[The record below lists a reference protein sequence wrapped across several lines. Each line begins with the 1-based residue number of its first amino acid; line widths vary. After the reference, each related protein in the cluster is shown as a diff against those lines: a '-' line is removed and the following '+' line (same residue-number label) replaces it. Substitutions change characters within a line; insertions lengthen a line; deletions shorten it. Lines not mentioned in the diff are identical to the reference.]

1 MGRRLNIALCIGM
14 LDMEFSDA
22 ICEGALMAA
31 KKIDANLFV
40 LPAGIINVKNKPSE
54 EELLR
59 YLYQY
64 NILYSCPKSH
74 SFDAVIL
81 EYGVI
86 TSLLE
91 PEKKKEFLKEFGDI
105 PILLMVGSEDG
116 YHSITLDNKAGIK
129 QAVQHLVQ
137 YHNCK
142 KIGFV
147 SGPKTNQDA
156 IERLEAF
163 KEAIKQ
169 YGLDDSERLITY
181 GDFTEFY
188 PEITEEFIKAN
199 PDIEAIVYA
208 NDQMAVSGY
217 EALRNMNLEP
227 GKDILIT
234 GFDDSRFSIMMEP
247 HFTSVKADTKEVA
260 YRAVL
265 ACPDLVEGK
274 YVDEQIASKLVVRES
289 CGCNNVN
296 IAKRITEN
304 MQKLQKEEFITYLI
318 DEVAEEYFN
327 IFYDQSEKIAA
338 IDILKHYFGFCFGML
353 QPDGTLRIQEDE
365 LEAEYL
371 KYIQLNEKGY
381 ISLETLFL
389 IDQIIYRYISS
400 NSNDEK
406 NCLLLT
412 EKILILRE
420 NFASN
425 LRTRILL
432 TSEQDKTYGKLLGNI
447 TRDMLQQ
454 QFRDESKR
462 YETVILKLQR
472 MGYAS
477 SYIYIY
483 EKGIVND
490 GHSKWEMPEK
500 LYLKGYH
507 DRDTVNLYSDYECEV
522 KFDEIFSDKYMPGD
536 RRFDMLVLP
545 LFSNEVQYGLL
556 LIETELDSFSY
567 AQQVASQVSV
577 SMEAISIIREQNEI
591 KKELEVSLAKS
602 VETNKILDQMSR
614 LDPMTGVTNRRGFF
628 QTIQTIIK
636 DKSNY
641 GKKAVA
647 LYADMDNLKIVNDEF
662 GHDDGDFAIKTIARV
677 LSESFDSSDV
687 VGRMGGDE
695 FAALAIV
702 NEEDF
707 PKKIRNKIQTAMK
720 EFNEQS
726 DKPYY
731 VNISIGIYEFV
742 IDETVNIEQV
752 FNKADAD
759 LYIEKKEKKKR
770 ICIYKEMDRK

>member
-14 LDMEFSDA
+14 LDTEFSDA

-64 NILYSCPKSH
+64 NVLYSCPKSQ

-105 PILLMVGSEDG
+105 PILLMVGSEEG

-129 QAVQHLVQ
+129 QAVHHLVNL
-137 YHNCK
+137 HNCK

-163 KEAIKQ
+163 QEAVHQ
-169 YGLDDSERLITY
+169 YGLDESEKLIAY

-188 PEITEEFIKAN
+188 PEITEELIKAN

-227 GKDILIT
+227 GKDVLIT

-247 HFTSVKADTKEVA
+247 HFTSVRADTKEVA
-260 YRAVL
+260 YQAVL
-265 ACPDLVEGK
+265 ACPDLVAGT
-274 YVDEQIASKLVVRES
+274 YVDEQIASRLVVRES
-289 CGCNNVN
+289 CGCNNEN
-296 IAKRITEN
+296 IAKRIAEN
-304 MQKLQKEEFITYLI
+304 MRKLPKDEFITYLA
-318 DEVAEEYFN
+318 EELVEEYFN
-327 IFYDQSEKIAA
+327 IFYDESERTGA
-338 IDILKHYFGFCFGML
+338 INILKHYCEYYLGML
-353 QPDGTLRIQEDE
+353 QPDGTLKIQEDE
-365 LEAEYL
+365 FEAEYR
-371 KYIQLNEKGY
+371 KYIQLHEKGY
-381 ISLETLFL
+381 ISLEVLFL
-389 IDQIIYRYISS
+389 IDQILYRYISNKVKGAS
-400 NSNDEK
+400 Q
-406 NCLLLT
+406 CLLLT
-412 EKILILRE
+412 EKTTIMRE
-420 NFASN
+420 NFTSN
-425 LRTRILL
+425 VRTRNLL
-432 TSEQDKTYGKLLGNI
+432 TSEQGKTYEKLLGNI

-454 QFRDESKR
+454 QFHDESKR

-483 EKGIVND
+483 ENGIVNT
-490 GHSKWEMPEK
+490 GQSNWNMPEK
-500 LYLKGYH
+500 LYVKGYH
-507 DRDTVNLYSDYECEV
+507 NRDTVKLYSDYECEAR
-522 KFDEIFSDKYMPGD
+522 FDEIFSDKYMPTD

-545 LFSNEVQYGLL
+545 LFSNEIQYGLL
-556 LIETELDSFSY
+556 LIETELDSFGY
-567 AQQVASQVSV
+567 VQQVASQVSV
-577 SMEAISIIREQNEI
+577 SMEAISIIKEQNEI
-591 KKELEVSLAKS
+591 KKELEASLAKS

-628 QTIQTIIK
+628 QTINSIIN
-636 DKSNY
+636 DKRYY
-641 GKKAVA
+641 GKKAIAV
-647 LYADMDNLKIVNDEF
+647 YADMDNLKIVNDEF

-677 LSESFDSSDV
+677 LSESFRSSDV

-695 FAALAIV
+695 FAAFAIV
-702 NEEDF
+702 NQENF
-707 PKKIRNKIQTAMK
+707 SQKIRERIQTSLK
-720 EFNEQS
+720 EFNDQS

-731 VNISIGIYEFV
+731 VNISIGIHEFV
-742 IDETVNIEQV
+742 INESVNIEHV
-752 FNKADAD
+752 FSKADAN

-770 ICIYKEMDRK
+770 ICIYKDR

>member
-14 LDMEFSDA
+14 LDTEFSDA

-64 NILYSCPKSH
+64 NVLYSCPKSQ

-91 PEKKKEFLKEFGDI
+91 PEKKKEFLKDFGDI
-105 PILLMVGSEDG
+105 PILLMVGSEEG

-129 QAVQHLVQ
+129 QAVHHLVEI
-137 YHNCK
+137 HDCK

-163 KEAIKQ
+163 KEAVKQ
-169 YGLDDSERLITY
+169 YGLDDSENLIAY

-188 PEITEEFIKAN
+188 PEITEELIKAN

-217 EALRNMNLEP
+217 TALRNMNLEP
-227 GKDILIT
+227 GKDVLIT
-234 GFDDSRFSIMMEP
+234 GFDDSRFSIMMDP
-247 HFTSVKADTKEVA
+247 HFTSVRADTKEVA

-265 ACPDLVEGK
+265 ACPDLVAGK
-274 YVDEQIASKLVVRES
+274 YVDEQIASRLVVRES
-289 CGCNNVN
+289 CGCNSVN

-304 MQKLQKEEFITYLI
+304 MRKLRKEEFITYFA
-318 DEVAEEYFN
+318 EEMVEEYFN
-327 IFYDQSEKIAA
+327 IFYDQSEMVSATNV
-338 IDILKHYFGFCFGML
+338 LKHYFEYYFGMV
-353 QPDGTLRIQEDE
+353 QPDGTLRLQEEE
-365 LEAEYL
+365 LEAEYG
-371 KYIQLNEKGY
+371 KYTQLNERGY

-389 IDQIIYRYISS
+389 IDQILYRYVSDNVKDAHQCLALMEKITIMRENLSS
-400 NSNDEK
+400 NV
-406 NCLLLT
+406 
-412 EKILILRE
+412 
-420 NFASN
+420 
-425 LRTRILL
+425 RTRKLL
-432 TSEQDKTYGKLLGNI
+432 TSEQGKTYEKLLGNI

-454 QFRDESKR
+454 QFHDESKR

-477 SYIYIY
+477 SYIFIY
-483 EKGIVND
+483 ENGIVNT
-490 GHSKWEMPEK
+490 GQSKWDMPEK
-500 LYLKGYH
+500 LYVKGYH
-507 DRDTVNLYSDYECEV
+507 NRETVKLYSDFECEAR
-522 KFDEIFSDKYMPGD
+522 FDEIFSDKYMPTD

-591 KKELEVSLAKS
+591 KKELEASLAKS
-602 VETNKILDQMSR
+602 VETNKVLDQMSR

-628 QTIQTIIK
+628 QTIQSIIS
-636 DKSNY
+636 DKNYY

-647 LYADMDNLKIVNDEF
+647 VYADMDNLKIVNDEF

-677 LSESFDSSDV
+677 LSESFRSSDV

-695 FAALAIV
+695 FAAFAIV
-702 NEEDF
+702 NQENF
-707 PKKIRNKIQTAMK
+707 PQKIKDRIQASMK
-720 EFNEQS
+720 EFNDHC

-731 VNISIGIYEFV
+731 VNISIGVYEFV

-752 FNKADAD
+752 FSKADAE

-770 ICIYKEMDRK
+770 IRIYKEGDRR

>member
-14 LDMEFSDA
+14 LDTEFSDA

-31 KKIDANLFV
+31 KKIDANLFI
-40 LPAGIINVKNKPSE
+40 LPAGILNVKNKPSE

-64 NILYSCPKSH
+64 NVLYSCPKAQ

-91 PEKKKEFLKEFGDI
+91 PEKKKEFLKDFGDI
-105 PILLMVGSEDG
+105 PILLMVGSEEG
-116 YHSITLDNKAGIK
+116 YHSITLDNKAGIR
-129 QAVQHLVQ
+129 QAVQHLVKF
-137 YHNCK
+137 HNCK

-163 KEAIKQ
+163 KEAVKQ
-169 YGLDDSERLITY
+169 YELDDSESLIAY

-188 PEITEEFIKAN
+188 PEITEELIKAN

-247 HFTSVKADTKEVA
+247 HFTSVRADTKEVA

-265 ACPDLVEGK
+265 ACPDLVAGK
-274 YVDEQIASKLVVRES
+274 YVDEQVASRLVVRES
-289 CGCNNVN
+289 CGCNNLS
-296 IAKRITEN
+296 ISKRIAER
-304 MQKLQKEEFITYLI
+304 MHKLQQDEFTTYLAN
-318 DEVAEEYFN
+318 EMVEEYFN
-327 IFYDQSEKIAA
+327 IFYDQSEKTYA
-338 IDILKHYFGFCFGML
+338 INILKHYFDYCFSLL

-365 LEAEYL
+365 LETEYC

-389 IDQIIYRYISS
+389 IDQILYRYISS
-400 NSNDEK
+400 NSNDVK
-406 NCLLLT
+406 QFLFLT
-412 EKILILRE
+412 QKTLILRE
-420 NFASN
+420 TYASN
-425 LRTRILL
+425 LRTKNLL
-432 TSEQDKTYGKLLGNI
+432 TSEQGKTYEKLLGNI

-454 QFRDESKR
+454 QFHDESKR

-483 EKGIVND
+483 ENGIVNT
-490 GHSKWEMPEK
+490 GQSKWNMPEK
-500 LYLKGYH
+500 MYIKGYH
-507 DRDTVNLYSDYECEV
+507 NRDMVKLYSDCECEV
-522 KFDEIFSDKYMPGD
+522 NFDEIFSDKFMPMD

-556 LIETELDSFSY
+556 LIETELDSFRY

-577 SMEAISIIREQNEI
+577 SMEAMSIIKEQNEI

-602 VETNKILDQMSR
+602 VETNKVLDQMSR
-614 LDPMTGVTNRRGFF
+614 MDPMTGVTNRRGFF
-628 QTIQTIIK
+628 QTIQSIIN
-636 DKSNY
+636 DKSYY

-647 LYADMDNLKIVNDEF
+647 VYADMDNLKIVNDEF

-677 LSESFDSSDV
+677 LSESFRSSDV

-695 FAALAIV
+695 FAAFAIV
-702 NEEDF
+702 NQENF
-707 PKKIRNKIQTAMK
+707 PQKIRNRIQTSMK
-720 EFNEQS
+720 EFNDHS

-731 VNISIGIYEFV
+731 VNISIGIHEFV

-752 FNKADAD
+752 FSKADAD

-770 ICIYKEMDRK
+770 ICIYKKL